1 MKTCPF
7 CGSSAVGPGY
17 RTHPDGHDLTMISCS
32 NCGANGPV
40 RPYSNEWDDEEA
52 ATGWDTRSGDHI
64 VPDKAA

>member
-1 MKTCPF
+1 MKLCPF

-52 ATGWDTRSGDHI
+52 ATGWDTRRGDHI
-64 VPDKAA
+64 VSDKAA